1 MLEHDIL
8 ILPGKTVYVKPYRV
22 LEAHRKAICT
32 EVKNV
37 CELDAIEEPNSQRA
51 SPIALVSKQLA
62 LSSHQDS
69 VESLHGTGQLLP
81 AVYSV
86 DLQTSLCLG
95 PVLKSADYSQPFV
108 VQTEASET
116 GQGAVQSQVWDG

>member
-37 CELDAIEEPNSQRA
+37 CELDAIEESKSQRA
-51 SPIALVSKQLA
+51 SPIVLVSKQLT
-62 LSSHQDS
+62 LSNHQDS
-69 VESLHGTGQLLP
+69 GESLHGTGQLLP

-86 DLQTSLCLG
+86 NLQTSLCSG
-95 PVLKSADYSQPFV
+95 PVLRSPDYSKPFV
-108 VQTEASET
+108 VQTDVSGT
-116 GQGAVQSQVWDG
+116 GQGAIQSQVWDG